1 MLLTG
6 ELIDANKA
14 LAWGLVNRV
23 VPLSRLEEE
32 TDDLARKILAHSGAV
47 VTMGKQFFYDQVE
60 KGLKDAYSFASEGM
74 ACNMMLA
81 DAAEG
86 IDAFLA
92 KRKPRW
98 RGK

>member
-1 MLLTG
+1 VPAEALEAET
-6 ELIDANKA
+6 DA
-14 LAWGLVNRV
+14 LAQ
-23 VPLSRLEEE
+23 
-32 TDDLARKILAHSGAV
+32 KILAHSGAV
-47 VTMGKQFFYDQVE
+47 VTMGKQLFYEQVE
-60 KGLKDAYSFASEGM
+60 KGLKEAYSFASEGM